1 MPFVIFGMNVQP
13 QASQLQA
20 GREFSN
26 LKNWS
31 WESVRICK
39 IVLVL
44 HQFLLSCC
52 VQRSQQC
59 LCERQWHW
67 PRLCPVLEWPG
78 RLQVWSKKWPIAE
91 GAMIATGI
99 TRPVESTCTCRFT
112 NDADKTIPPLWRRK
126 EAFTFTRQWFWNY
139 VESPEQIKLQTFFPV
154 WMRVPNLRVM
164 NMLWVATC

>member
-59 LCERQWHW
+59 LCERQGTDHGSVLFWSDLAGCKCGQKNGQLLKVQW
-67 PRLCPVLEWPG
+67 LQRASLGLSRVLARVGLQTMRTRLFPPC
-78 RLQVWSKKWPIAE
+78 E
-91 GAMIATGI
+91 GA
-99 TRPVESTCTCRFT
+99 
-112 NDADKTIPPLWRRK
+112 RK
-126 EAFTFTRQWFWNY
+126 LSHSQDSDSGT
-139 VESPEQIKLQTFFPV
+139 
-154 WMRVPNLRVM
+154 MLRVQSRS
-164 NMLWVATC
+164 NCKLSFLCECECQTSEWWTCYE